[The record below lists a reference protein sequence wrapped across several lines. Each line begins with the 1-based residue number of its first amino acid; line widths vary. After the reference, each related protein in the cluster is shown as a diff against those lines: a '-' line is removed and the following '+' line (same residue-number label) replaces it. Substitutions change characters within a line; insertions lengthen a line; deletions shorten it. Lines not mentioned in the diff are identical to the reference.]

1 VFRGGK
7 AVPIYEYQCTK
18 CGEIFEAFQK
28 ITDKPVTRCRFCDG
42 KVERLISQSSFQL
55 KGSGW
60 YLTDYAKKSSAPAPG
75 AAADAAKSGGKEGA
89 GDKAESTS
97 KKAEKSST

>member
-1 VFRGGK
+1 M
-7 AVPIYEYQCTK
+7 PIYEYKCSK

-28 ITDKPVTRCRFCDG
+28 INDNPLNKCRFCSG

-60 YLTDYAKKSSAPAPG
+60 YLTDYSRKAATSESKTDSSAKPSEKAT
-75 AAADAAKSGGKEGA
+75 KTKESS
-89 GDKAESTS
+89 STS
-97 KKAEKSST
+97 TD